1 MCGAVLWYNI
11 YISKGDRLPSNLA
24 REGIYRAIARN
35 ERGPFMAIS
44 RQKNNI
50 VNLSFGIMNEDGKAG
65 LSLDQAIING
75 RCAAVS
81 VRAIN
86 GGRKSA
92 AGKLEREALEDLAE
106 ALQEIL
112 GAEGEF

>member
-1 MCGAVLWYNI
+1 
-11 YISKGDRLPSNLA
+11 
-24 REGIYRAIARN
+24 
-35 ERGPFMAIS
+35 MAIS

-50 VNLSFGIMNEDGKAG
+50 VNLSFGIMNEDGKQG
-65 LSLDQAIING
+65 VDVSQAIING

-92 AGKLEREALEDLAE
+92 AVKLEREALEDLAS
-106 ALQEIL
+106 AIAEIL
-112 GAEGEF
+112 EAEGEF

>member
-1 MCGAVLWYNI
+1 MAVRKHTSNI
-11 YISKGDRLPSNLA
+11 QN
-24 REGIYRAIARN
+24 IA
-35 ERGPFMAIS
+35 FTI
-44 RQKNNI
+44 QT
-50 VNLSFGIMNEDGKAG
+50 EDGKAG

-92 AGKLEREALEDLAE
+92 AVKLEREALEDLAD